1 MDKVEVSVIVPIY
14 NVSNFLPKCLQSIIE
29 QSFKD
34 IEIIC
39 INDGSTDNSLDILN
53 SFARLDERI
62 VLINQ
67 PNQGV
72 SKARN
77 NGLAA
82 AKGKFLLFIDG
93 DDYIASDFIEKLH
106 AKAVKTGAEIVAS
119 NTVYDEGGRL
129 IKNNFISKQTF
140 KINKEILSS
149 IEDKASFAKSVVVW
163 GKLYSNKLIRK
174 YNLSFLE
181 NSRFEDNEFSFL
193 SAVLAEKIAYEK
205 DAELYY
211 VIHSASLM
219 ANVFNTD
226 TIFDFIKVFKEI
238 SAKLKAL
245 TAENLINPEYLDVF
259 NAHMTNAFY
268 NTFQSAS
275 ETYKSEFQKQAVEIL
290 KDIDTHNKYF
300 DSKTIKRYNKFM
312 GIFEPFWKRFAIF
325 K

>member
-14 NVSNFLPKCLQSIIE
+14 NVSNFLSKCLQSIIE

-205 DAELYY
+205 DAKLYY

-290 KDIDTHNKYF
+290 KDIDTNNKYF
-300 DSKTIKRYNKFM
+300 DSKTLKRYNKFM
-312 GIFEPFWKRFAIF
+312 GIFEPFWKKFAIF

>member
-129 IKNNFISKQTF
+129 IKNNFIIRILDCF
-140 KINKEILSS
+140 K
-149 IEDKASFAKSVVVW
+149 
-163 GKLYSNKLIRK
+163 KLL
-174 YNLSFLE
+174 
-181 NSRFEDNEFSFL
+181 
-193 SAVLAEKIAYEK
+193 
-205 DAELYY
+205 
-211 VIHSASLM
+211 
-219 ANVFNTD
+219 
-226 TIFDFIKVFKEI
+226 
-238 SAKLKAL
+238 
-245 TAENLINPEYLDVF
+245 
-259 NAHMTNAFY
+259 
-268 NTFQSAS
+268 
-275 ETYKSEFQKQAVEIL
+275 
-290 KDIDTHNKYF
+290 
-300 DSKTIKRYNKFM
+300 
-312 GIFEPFWKRFAIF
+312 
-325 K
+325 